1 MNESNYMNAVHFND
15 LQGTLAVITGGAGVI
30 GKSIALGLA
39 SVGVRTVILDIDLV
53 AAQMVAQEIVQDT
66 GAFSLGVRADVLN
79 RQSLLD
85 AREIIHR
92 DAGKISFLIN
102 GAGGNAPKGTTKLE
116 EIMPDQLSDLSGS
129 FFGLDLEGMEHIFD
143 LNYFGTLLP
152 TMVFAPDMVE
162 AGKGAILNISSLSA
176 FHPLTKIAVYSS
188 AKSAINNFTEWL
200 AVHLAK
206 TGVRVNAIA
215 PGFFLTKQNRFLL
228 IDEQTGAL
236 LPRGAKIMAGTPM
249 GRFGTPDEL
258 AGPVAFL
265 LSDMA
270 KYITGTV
277 MLIDGGYNAY
287 SGV

>member
-1 MNESNYMNAVHFND
+1 MDKVSFTD
-15 LQGTLAVITGGAGVI
+15 LKDTLTVITGGAGVI
-30 GKSIALGLA
+30 GKAIADGLA
-39 SVGVRTVILDIDLV
+39 SVGGRTVILDIDLT
-53 AAQMVAQEIVQDT
+53 AAQMVADEIRQQTGTFSMGVQ
-66 GAFSLGVRADVLN
+66 ADVLDKS
-79 RQSLLD
+79 SLLA
-85 AREIIHR
+85 AREVIHSH
-92 DAGKISFLIN
+92 AGKISFLIN
-102 GAGGNAPKGTTKLE
+102 GAGGNAPKGTTKAE
-116 EIMPDQLSDLSGS
+116 EILPDQIHDLGGT
-129 FFGLDLEGMEHIFD
+129 FFGLEMEGLERIFD

-152 TMVFAPDMVE
+152 TLVFSTDMIE

-176 FHPLTKIAVYSS
+176 FHPLTKIPVYSS
-188 AKSAINNFTEWL
+188 AKAAINNFTEWL
-200 AVHLAK
+200 AVHMAK

-228 IDEQTGAL
+228 IDENTGNL
-236 LPRGAKIMAGTPM
+236 LPRGEKIMAGTPM

-270 KYITGTV
+270 RYITGTV